1 MKDNVFITLFLKII
15 LMNFNVPCELEYEV
29 RNDKVRFSI
38 GDLSTNW
45 MGKDD
50 PFIERIETD
59 NLNKEFMLK
68 HLTCEIKIRNALDE
82 GIALFKAEKY
92 SKAIQKF
99 DEVLFYDPEYG
110 LCLLNKSF
118 CLRAQRHFVKSL
130 RYYKRAIRCDG
141 SLKDIEYNKVLLK
154 EANNER
160 DNFPKLKLNI
170 YAGDESFSKGEYEKA
185 VASYDRAL
193 MNPSKFKDKILSKLL
208 NKKATALLRLKDF
221 ENAYSCFKESSKV
234 GANDYAVFGMGCCEY
249 ELNLDVNAKFK
260 GLLDISK
267 RQMLRQ
273 ILILN
278 DLGYFRES
286 LEICD
291 FLAERHFRADELYF
305 ALTDVRNVAILQ
317 INAEKI

>member
-1 MKDNVFITLFLKII
+1 MSL
-15 LMNFNVPCELEYEV
+15 NVPNELEYEV
-29 RNDKVRFSI
+29 LNDKVRFSI
-38 GDLSTNW
+38 GELSTNW
-45 MGKDD
+45 MGEDD
-50 PFIERIETD
+50 SFVERIETD
-59 NLNKEFMLK
+59 KLNNEFLLQ
-68 HLTCEIKIRNALDE
+68 HLSCEIEIRNTLNE

-92 SKAIQKF
+92 SKAIEKF

-110 LCLLNKSF
+110 LGLLNKSF

-130 RYYKRAIRCDG
+130 RYYKRAIRCDD
-141 SLKDIEYNKVLLK
+141 SLKDIEYHKVLLK

-170 YAGDESFSKGEYEKA
+170 YAGDESFSKGEYGNA
-185 VASYDRAL
+185 VASYDKAL

-208 NKKATALLRLKDF
+208 NKKATALLKLKDF
-221 ENAYSCFKESSKV
+221 ENAYACFKNSFEV
-234 GANDYAVFGMGCCEY
+234 DANDYAVFGMGCCEY
-249 ELNLDVNAKFK
+249 ELNLDVNDKFR

-278 DLGYFRES
+278 DLGHFRES

-291 FLAERHFRADELYF
+291 FLSERHFRADEFYF
-305 ALTDVRNVAILQ
+305 ALTDARNLAM
-317 INAEKI
+317 A

>member
-1 MKDNVFITLFLKII
+1 MTVHLKTLNITRS
-15 LMNFNVPCELEYEV
+15 Y
-29 RNDKVRFSI
+29 
-38 GDLSTNW
+38 
-45 MGKDD
+45 
-50 PFIERIETD
+50 
-59 NLNKEFMLK
+59 
-68 HLTCEIKIRNALDE
+68 
-82 GIALFKAEKY
+82 
-92 SKAIQKF
+92 
-99 DEVLFYDPEYG
+99 
-110 LCLLNKSF
+110 
-118 CLRAQRHFVKSL
+118 
-130 RYYKRAIRCDG
+130 
-141 SLKDIEYNKVLLK
+141 LK

-170 YAGDESFSKGEYEKA
+170 YVGDESFSKGEYEKA

-208 NKKATALLRLKDF
+208 NKKATALLKLNDF
-221 ENAYSCFKESSKV
+221 ENAYSCFKNSFEV
-234 GANDYAVFGMGCCEY
+234 GPNDYAVFGMGCCEY
-249 ELNLDVNAKFK
+249 KLNMDVNAKFK

-291 FLAERHFRADELYF
+291 FLSERHFRADELYF
-305 ALTDVRNVAILQ
+305 ALTDARNVAILQ